1 LTNICNWHF
10 GEVIRSEPSTTL
22 DIALDCVDVWKVFG
36 LGSSRLRQVS
46 ENQDPEQLLRSW
58 GITAAVREISLAVR
72 KGEKFCIMGLSG
84 SGKSTLVRCMIELR
98 RHAISMVFQDFALL
112 PHLTVMENIAV
123 PFAGSWRAIVGAL
136 FLIMSLC
143 SSAVIRKVEARMG
156 RRVFHGNVAAR

>member
-1 LTNICNWHF
+1 
-10 GEVIRSEPSTTL
+10 
-22 DIALDCVDVWKVFG
+22 
-36 LGSSRLRQVS
+36 
-46 ENQDPEQLLRSW
+46 
-58 GITAAVREISLAVR
+58 VREISLAVR

-143 SSAVIRKVEARMG
+143 SSALIRKVEARMG